1 MGLFTLI
8 GACVLAETI
17 GNKVHGIVEEKT
29 IAESKTQIEINRMH
43 QTTERENARLRTE
56 IARMHEETERANARI
71 RAEAKIEAERI
82 RAAGMVATAALM
94 NNRNYYDDTIDP
106 FGFTPNNKS
115 EKVVAFVPD
124 KKKKQSSLDN
134 QALFCDKCGSK
145 VMPGSFFCRNCGNR
159 IR

>member
-1 MGLFTLI
+1 MGLFSLI

-17 GNKVHGIVEEKT
+17 GNKVHGIVENKT
-29 IAESKTQIEINRMH
+29 IVESEAQIEINRMH
-43 QTTERENARLRTE
+43 ETTERENARLRTE

-82 RAAGMVATAALM
+82 RAAGMVTTAALM
-94 NNRNYYDDTIDP
+94 NDRDYYENTINSL
-106 FGFTPNNKS
+106 G
-115 EKVVAFVPD
+115 FVPNSISD
-124 KKKKQSSLDN
+124 KVAGCVPEKKAKQSSIDN
-134 QALFCDKCGSK
+134 QPRFCDKCGNK